1 MDEEVDLSPKPGA
14 LIESLRSLGY
24 TPKTAIADII
34 DNSITAGA
42 KRINID
48 MRWNGG
54 LEHSTV
60 TISDNGCGM
69 NEEELKLALRPGAI
83 SPTAIRKDK
92 DLGRFGLGMKTASW
106 SIGRLM
112 VIKSRKERKEHIFRW
127 DLDHVVKTERWVVQ
141 SGTGDVEESLL
152 MFPTQRVKSGTV
164 VHIARCDK
172 IMGSKTPNYNDNQ
185 KAHTAI
191 VKETREHLEM
201 VFHRFLDPKTT
212 PEGQEKPSKVEMTLN
227 GKKCVGWDP
236 FLVSHD
242 GTNLYEEETVKCE
255 GSPIKVRTYILPHR
269 DRLTDEQRAKA
280 AGPKGWNLQ
289 QGFYIY
295 RANRL
300 IVSGGWIGKSAAK
313 PEEHTKLARVSV
325 DLIQSMD
332 KAWNLDILKSKARP
346 PANLRDSF
354 GRIGAA
360 ARKEAKKAYA
370 SRGRR
375 AAPRRPRTGQ
385 VQPIWLARKD
395 KTTSNWYFEI
405 NKEHNSTKLLLT
417 KLLETD
423 PYLKKLLL
431 SLLRLIAKTIPVSHI
446 IAEYAEDEDAFPHYS
461 GEEDGV
467 RDAAEQIYRHLRE
480 EKSLTAE
487 RAIEILLLLQPFNEH
502 PEIIQGIHEN
512 YMESK

>member
-14 LIESLRSLGY
+14 LIESLRSLGN

-185 KAHTAI
+185 KAHTSI

-300 IVSGGWIGKSAAK
+300 IVSGGWIGKGAAK

-375 AAPRRPRTGQ
+375 AAPRRSRTGQ
-385 VQPIWLARKD
+385 VQPIWLAERD
-395 KTTSNWYFEI
+395 RNTGNWRFKI
-405 NKEHNSTKLLLT
+405 NPKHHSTVLLLEKLKEADPSLQKLLN
-417 KLLETD
+417 
-423 PYLKKLLL
+423 

-446 IAEYAEDEDAFPHYS
+446 IAESAEDEDSFPHYP

-467 RDAAEQIYRHLRE
+467 REAAEQIYRILRV
-480 EKSLTAE
+480 EKNHTKE
-487 RAIEILLLLQPFNEH
+487 DAIELVMLLQPFNEH
-502 PEIIQGIHEN
+502 PDIVQTISETFEDN
-512 YMESK
+512 L